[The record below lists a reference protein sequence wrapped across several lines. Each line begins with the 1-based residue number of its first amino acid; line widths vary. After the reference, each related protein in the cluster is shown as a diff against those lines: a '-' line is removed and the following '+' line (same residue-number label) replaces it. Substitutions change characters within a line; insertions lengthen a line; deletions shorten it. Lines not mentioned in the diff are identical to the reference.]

1 MHRAGVIPPF
11 PLLPAEPRFRHR
23 DTRKNPTSH
32 SRTDYTVGKVS
43 TDGQFLGTPGIHVL
57 KSVSTLGGYT
67 ERRPNGWPFIN
78 LHPGVH
84 TNSQTLLERTAGTP
98 TVPSGRGYYL
108 QTARARASV
117 WNRSRDSRFARKN
130 SQLPRSPGM
139 GEGL

>member
-1 MHRAGVIPPF
+1 MLGSSPPSLSF
-11 PLLPAEPRFRHR
+11 RPNPASA
-23 DTRKNPTSH
+23 TASARKNPTSH

-67 ERRPNGWPFIN
+67 EKRPNGWPFIN